1 MMKKLKQKALLVA
14 GVLFAICAE
23 SVAELSNCRGV
34 PSTCW
39 LNILSINQTSRR
51 DVPTASS
58 LATPAD
64 FMSVNNERIDAV
76 DVRPDYKSVVEGMLK
91 KYPDSQL
98 RDIYKSFFQDRFGPG
113 HLVSDTMA
121 ARRYL
126 HSELM
131 EMEESAM
138 PYYEPAGAGENYY
151 RVSLAVIRDDVI
163 SEDEFFHAFLESAGK
178 VTFPTIE
185 DWTAEWNDILKVI
198 PTDLEN
204 YGADKA
210 MIDSVLSSGD
220 YAVHHSRR
228 FNASYHPHYRLI
240 DKSTFQRL
248 LLPRLRK

>member
-1 MMKKLKQKALLVA
+1 MIMMKQKQKALLVA
-14 GVLFAICAE
+14 GVLFAICTDG
-23 SVAELSNCRGV
+23 VAELSNCMDV
-34 PSTCW
+34 PSAR
-39 LNILSINQTSRR
+39 LL
-51 DVPTASS
+51 
-58 LATPAD
+58 
-64 FMSVNNERIDAV
+64 NERIDAGE
-76 DVRPDYKSVVEGMLK
+76 VRPDYKSVVEGMLK

-126 HSELM
+126 HSELI
-131 EMEESAM
+131 EMGESAM

-204 YGADKA
+204 YASDKA

-240 DKSTFQRL
+240 DESTFQRL

>member
-1 MMKKLKQKALLVA
+1 
-14 GVLFAICAE
+14 
-23 SVAELSNCRGV
+23 
-34 PSTCW
+34 
-39 LNILSINQTSRR
+39 
-51 DVPTASS
+51 
-58 LATPAD
+58 
-64 FMSVNNERIDAV
+64 MSVNNERIDAV